1 MSQLPKVGFQR
12 NAMQYVLD
20 IVGEVLDVVRII
32 TANEVVQG
40 TEGGGY
46 VGLYLE
52 TIFRRKEENVETT
65 LEDAE
70 NSLNYIS
77 G

>member
-1 MSQLPKVGFQR
+1 
-12 NAMQYVLD
+12 MQYVLD
-20 IVGEVLDVVRII
+20 IGREVLDVVRIV

-40 TEGGGY
+40 TEGCRY

-52 TIFRRKEENVETT
+52 TIFSWKEENAETT

-70 NSLNYIS
+70 NSFNYIS